1 MGVGLALTLLG
12 GCAGG
17 GTGDPP
23 SPTSSPTAPDSP
35 GPTSSEPMPTNT
47 APDSAR
53 VDLEPPTFSNP
64 TAITNP
70 LFPVSDVEQ
79 AVQLGVDAGETL
91 RVEVTLLPETRVI
104 EWNGQQIEARVHHF
118 IAYLGG
124 RIVESA
130 LDFYAQA
137 DDGSVWYLGEEVENY
152 EDGKVVDNEGTWL
165 AGRDGPAGMIMPADP
180 RVGAVYRPEN
190 IPGFVF
196 EEVTVRAVDQTVEG
210 ARGPVEG
217 AIAVQELLMDGTLED
232 KVFAPGYGEFEAR
245 TSEELVTVAIAVPI
259 DALGEPLP
267 AELETLADGANDV
280 FGAAPS
286 GDWAGIAVT
295 VEAMTAAWEAYAAG
309 DVPPLLD
316 QQMSDA
322 LNTLIE
328 AGAAQDVEATRQA
341 AIDVAQATLDL
352 ELRYLPRPEVDLD
365 RLGQWARQLVLDAAA
380 GDRGAVAGATL
391 REIWSRVAP
400 SASDAQL
407 AELLAAAESQDP
419 AALQQALDALQP

>member
-1 MGVGLALTLLG
+1 MALTRTFRALTGAGIALILL

-17 GTGDPP
+17 GLGDPP
-23 SPTSSPTAPDSP
+23 SPASPTP
-35 GPTSSEPMPTNT
+35 SEPIPTNT

-70 LFPVSDVEQ
+70 LFGVSDVEQ

-104 EWNGQQIEARVHHF
+104 EWDGGQIEARVHHF
-118 IAYLGG
+118 MAYLDG
-124 RIVESA
+124 RIAESA

-137 DDGSVWYLGEEVENY
+137 DDGSVWYLGEEVDNY
-152 EDGKVVDNEGTWL
+152 EDGRVVNNDGTWL

-180 RVGAVYRPEN
+180 QVGDVYRPEN
-190 IPGFVF
+190 IPGLVF
-196 EEVTVRAVDQTVEG
+196 EEVTVQAVDQTVEG
-210 ARGPVEG
+210 PRGPVEG
-217 AIAVQELLMDGTLED
+217 AIAIQELLMDGTLED

-245 TSEELVTVAIAVPI
+245 TSEELVTVAIAVPT

-267 AELETLADGANDV
+267 AELEELADGANEL
-280 FGAAPS
+280 F
-286 GDWAGIAVT
+286 AGGSAET
-295 VEAMTAAWEAYAAG
+295 VDAMIAAWEAYAAG

-322 LNTLIE
+322 LDALTE
-328 AGAAQDVEATRQA
+328 ATAAQDVEATRQA
-341 AIDVAQATLDL
+341 AIDVTQATLDL

-365 RLGQWARQLVLDAAA
+365 RLGQWARQLVLDASA
-380 GDRGAVAGATL
+380 GDRGAVAGDVATL

-400 SASDAQL
+400 SASQAQL